1 MAPAVIATWAM
12 HDGEEKMEDQA
23 KTMKAVWTIV
33 ERAQQG
39 GATKSYWTRVGV
51 GFVNRDGS
59 MNLHLDAIPISG
71 KLQVREWEAPRQ
83 EMPGDVVRARPRPQ
97 AVAAGAGDSLI

>member
-1 MAPAVIATWAM
+1 MNANGAS
-12 HDGEEKMEDQA
+12 
-23 KTMKAVWTIV
+23 MKVVYTVV
-33 ERAQQG
+33 ERAPG
-39 GATKSYWTRVGV
+39 KSFWTRVGV

-83 EMPGDVVRARPRPQ
+83 EMAGDVARARPRPQ
-97 AVAAGAGDSLI
+97 PVAAGAGDSLI

>member
-1 MAPAVIATWAM
+1 
-12 HDGEEKMEDQA
+12 MEDQA
-23 KTMKAVWTIV
+23 RTMKSVWTIV

-39 GATKSYWTRVGV
+39 APAKSYWTRVGV

-59 MNLHLDAIPISG
+59 INLHLDAIPING

-83 EMPGDVVRARPRPQ
+83 EVAGDVARARPRPQ
-97 AVAAGAGDSLI
+97 PPLAAGANDSLV

>member
-1 MAPAVIATWAM
+1 MTPAVIARWAM

-23 KTMKAVWTIV
+23 RTMKAVWTIV

-39 GATKSYWTRVGV
+39 GPTKSYWTRVGV

-83 EMPGDVVRARPRPQ
+83 EMPGDVARARPRPQ